1 MILGVPPYVLGGAAL
16 VVLSLPLLAWSV
28 AGSRRGSK
36 TNAALDFSGGDERV
50 VVLSEG
56 PLQRL
61 ILPAG
66 RAIGRKVRALTPAGW
81 IDRLSRQLRLAGSPK
96 AWTVERLLAV
106 KFVLGVGSLFAGLT
120 LITSELT
127 MSTLAMVAGGTLVAY
142 HVPDIILYGRA
153 KERQQRISK
162 ELPDTL
168 DQLTISV
175 EAGLGFDAA
184 LQRVAMAGDGVLA
197 EELRR
202 TLNEITV
209 GKTRTE
215 ALKNLGER
223 TDVQELRHF
232 VLTLSQA
239 EQYGLPV
246 ARVLRIQSAELRMKR
261 RQRAEEE
268 AMKIP
273 VKIVFPLVF
282 CIFPALFV
290 VLLGPAM
297 IRVVRALF

>member
-1 MILGVPPYVLGGAAL
+1 MILQVPYYVAGAAGL
-16 VVLSLPLLAWSV
+16 VVLSIPLLAWGLSGRRRTTNPAGLV
-28 AGSRRGSK
+28 AGFGE
-36 TNAALDFSGGDERV
+36 NERA
-50 VVLSEG
+50 VVLSDG
-56 PLQRL
+56 PLQR
-61 ILPAG
+61 IVVPVT
-66 RAIGRKVRALTPAGW
+66 RAIGRRARALTPAGW
-81 IDRLSRQLRLAGSPK
+81 IRRLEQQVKLAGSPRR
-96 AWTVERLLAV
+96 WTVERV
-106 KFVLGVGSLFAGLT
+106 
-120 LITSELT
+120 
-127 MSTLAMVAGGTLVAY
+127 LAMKLLLGGSTLVAGLFAISGSLSLKMIGLVGAAALLTY
-142 HVPDIILYGRA
+142 HVPDVILYGRGH
-153 KERQQRISK
+153 ERQMAIRK
-162 ELPDTL
+162 ALPDTL

-184 LQRVAMAGDGVLA
+184 LTRVANAGDGVLA

-209 GKTRTE
+209 GLTRTE
-215 ALKNLGER
+215 ALRHLGER

-239 EQYGLPV
+239 EQYGLPI

-297 IRVVRALF
+297 IRVMRALM

>member
-1 MILGVPPYVLGGAAL
+1 MLLGVPPYVVGAAAL
-16 VVLSLPLLAWSV
+16 VVLSIPVLAWSL
-28 AGSRRGSK
+28 AGSRRGSR
-36 TNAALDFSGGDERV
+36 TNAALDFAGGDERA
-50 VVLSEG
+50 VVLADG
-56 PLQRL
+56 PLDRL
-61 ILPAG
+61 IFPAAK
-66 RAIGRKVRALTPAGW
+66 AIGRKARALTPAGW
-81 IDRLSRQLRLAGSPK
+81 IDRLERQVRLVGSPK
-96 AWTVERLLAV
+96 RWTVERILAV
-106 KFVLGVGSLFAGLT
+106 KALLGIAALFAGLT
-120 LITSELT
+120 LLT
-127 MSTLAMVAGGTLVAY
+127 NDLTLTTIGIVVGATVFAY
-142 HVPDIILYGRA
+142 HIPDVILYGRA
-153 KERQQRISK
+153 RERQTKISR

-184 LQRVAMAGDGVLA
+184 LQRVAAAGDGVLA

-215 ALKNLGER
+215 ALRNLGER

-261 RQRAEEE
+261 RQRAEET

-273 VKIVFPLVF
+273 VKIVFPLVL

-297 IRVVRALF
+297 IRVFRALM

>member
-1 MILGVPPYVLGGAAL
+1 MILQVPYHIAGAAAL
-16 VVLSLPLLAWSV
+16 VVLSIPLLAWGLSGRRRTTNPAGIV
-28 AGSRRGSK
+28 AGFGE
-36 TNAALDFSGGDERV
+36 DERV
-50 VVLSEG
+50 VVLSDG
-56 PLQRL
+56 PLQRVVV
-61 ILPAG
+61 PVA
-66 RAIGRKVRALTPAGW
+66 RAIGRRARALTPAGW
-81 IDRLSRQLRLAGSPK
+81 VRRLEQQVKLAGSPRR
-96 AWTVERLLAV
+96 WTVERVLAMKLL
-106 KFVLGVGSLFAGLT
+106 LGGSTLVTGLFAISGSLSLKMIGLVGAAA
-120 LITSELT
+120 LL
-127 MSTLAMVAGGTLVAY
+127 AY
-142 HVPDIILYGRA
+142 HVPDVILYGRGH
-153 KERQQRISK
+153 ERQMAIRK
-162 ELPDTL
+162 ALPDTL

-184 LQRVAMAGDGVLA
+184 LTRVANAGDGVLA

-209 GKTRTE
+209 GLTRTE
-215 ALKNLGER
+215 ALRHLGER

-239 EQYGLPV
+239 EQYGLPI

-297 IRVVRALF
+297 IRVMRALM

>member
-1 MILGVPPYVLGGAAL
+1 MLFGVPLYVVGGAAL
-16 VVLSLPLLAWSV
+16 VVMSLPLLAW
-28 AGSRRGSK
+28 GFTGPRR
-36 TNAALDFSGGDERV
+36 TAQDNAALDFGGDERAA
-50 VVLSEG
+50 VLAQG
-56 PLQRL
+56 PLERAVV
-61 ILPAG
+61 PAA
-66 RAIGRKVRALTPAGW
+66 RAIGRRVRALTPAGW
-81 IDRLSRQLRLAGSPK
+81 ITRLERHVKLAGSPK
-96 AWTVERLLAV
+96 AWTVERILAV
-106 KFVLGVGSLFAGLT
+106 KFLLGGLVLFGGLT
-120 LITSELT
+120 LVSGDLELKSIGLVA
-127 MSTLAMVAGGTLVAY
+127 MSALLAY
-142 HVPDIILYGRA
+142 HVPDAILYGRG
-153 KERQQRISK
+153 KERQELIAR

-184 LQRVAMAGDGVLA
+184 LQRVANAGDGVLA

-209 GKTRTE
+209 GLTRTE
-215 ALKNLGER
+215 ALRHLGER

-232 VLTLSQA
+232 VLTLAQA
-239 EQYGLPV
+239 EQYGLPI
-246 ARVLRIQSAELRMKR
+246 ARVLRIQSSELRLKR

-290 VLLGPAM
+290 VLLGPAV
-297 IRVVRALF
+297 IRVMRALL

>member
-1 MILGVPPYVLGGAAL
+1 MFQVPYYVIGAAGL
-16 VVLSLPLLAWSV
+16 VVVSIPMLAWSLS
-28 AGSRRGSK
+28 GPRRTRPS
-36 TNAALDFSGGDERV
+36 AAAMGFGTDERA

-56 PLQRL
+56 PLTR
-61 ILPAG
+61 ILMPVVQAVG
-66 RAIGRKVRALTPAGW
+66 RRARALTPAGW
-81 IDRLSRQLRLAGSPK
+81 IARLERQIKLAGSPK
-96 AWTVERLLAV
+96 RWTVERALAA
-106 KFVLGVGSLFAGLT
+106 KLILGG
-120 LITSELT
+120 
-127 MSTLAMVAGGTLVAY
+127 STLAIGFLAIGGSLTPKMIALVGSAAVLTY
-142 HVPDIILYGRA
+142 HVPDALLYGRGH
-153 KERQQRISK
+153 ERQQAIRK

-184 LQRVAMAGDGVLA
+184 LSRVANAGDGVLA
-197 EELRR
+197 EELSR

-209 GKTRTE
+209 GVTRTE
-215 ALKNLGER
+215 ALRHLGER

-239 EQYGLPV
+239 EQYGLPI
-246 ARVLRIQSAELRMKR
+246 ARILRIQSSELRMKR

-297 IRVVRALF
+297 IRVIRALM

>member
-1 MILGVPPYVLGGAAL
+1 MLLQVPYYVIGAATL
-16 VVLSLPLLAWSV
+16 VVASIPLLAWSLS
-28 AGSRRGSK
+28 GSRRSK
-36 TNAALDFSGGDERV
+36 PSAAMMGFPQDERA
-50 VVLSEG
+50 VVLADG
-56 PLQRL
+56 PLAR
-61 ILPAG
+61 IGMPMVKS
-66 RAIGRKVRALTPAGW
+66 IGRRARSLTPAGW
-81 IDRLSRQLRLAGSPK
+81 VRRLERQIKLAGSPRR
-96 AWTVERLLAV
+96 WTVERALAA
-106 KFVLGVGSLFAGLT
+106 KLVLGGASLAAGLF
-120 LITSELT
+120 LVSGELT
-127 MSTLAMVAGGTLVAY
+127 LKMLALVAAATILTY
-142 HVPDIILYGRA
+142 HIPDVLLYGRGR
-153 KERQQRISK
+153 ERQMAIRK

-184 LQRVAMAGDGVLA
+184 LSRVANAGDGVLA

-209 GKTRTE
+209 GMTRTE
-215 ALKNLGER
+215 ALRHLGER

-239 EQYGLPV
+239 EQYGLPI

-297 IRVVRALF
+297 IRVMRALM

>member
-1 MILGVPPYVLGGAAL
+1 MLLQVPTYVVGAAAL
-16 VVLSLPLLAWSV
+16 VVLSIPVLAWGLS
-28 AGSRRGSK
+28 GPRRMRP
-36 TNAALDFSGGDERV
+36 TAALMGGTKDERT
-50 VVLSEG
+50 VVLSDG
-56 PLQRL
+56 PLDR
-61 ILPAG
+61 IVMPIVRG
-66 RAIGRKVRALTPAGW
+66 IGRRARRLTPAGW
-81 IDRLSRQLRLAGSPK
+81 VRRLEHQIKLAGSPRR
-96 AWTVERLLAV
+96 WTVERALAA
-106 KFVLGVGSLFAGLT
+106 KLFLGGG
-120 LITSELT
+120 
-127 MSTLAMVAGGTLVAY
+127 TLAMGLFTVSGQLTVKMLLLVGSAAVLTY
-142 HVPDIILYGRA
+142 HVPDALLYGKAR
-153 KERQQRISK
+153 ERQTAIRK

-184 LQRVAMAGDGVLA
+184 LSRVADAGDGVLA

-215 ALKNLGER
+215 ALRNLGDR

-239 EQYGLPV
+239 EQYGLPI
-246 ARVLRIQSAELRMKR
+246 ARVLRIQSTELRMKR

-297 IRVVRALF
+297 IRVIRALL